1 MTNRP
6 LILLLRAINVGG
18 RQAPMARLRA
28 ACADAG
34 FGNVR
39 SYVASG
45 NLLLDTALDPAAAEA
60 QVEAIVARDFGFH
73 ADAIARTLDQWRA
86 LVAAAPFAP
95 ERAERPK
102 MVHLCLS
109 KRPLA
114 PDVAARLAERAQA
127 GEQVALAGDALWID
141 YAEGVA
147 RSKLTPTALDR
158 AAGSPVTARNWRT
171 VTALLSLA
179 QEPA

>member
-1 MTNRP
+1 VTRP

-28 ACADAG
+28 ACAEAG

-73 ADAIARTLDQWRA
+73 SDAIARTLYQWRA

-95 ERAERPK
+95 ERAERPR

-114 PDVAARLAERAQA
+114 AAAARLAERAQA
-127 GEQVALAGDALWID
+127 GEQVAVAGDALWID

-147 RSKLTPTALDR
+147 RSKLTPAALDR

-171 VTALLSLA
+171 VTALLALA
-179 QEPA
+179 QESA